1 MSTAIRFVKGLYGRA
16 ALLEMNAPL
25 VAHAHHHCH
34 VLIKAGGADALFQ
47 VKGMPCPL
55 TDSQAVLVNAWEP
68 HAYMHQQHAAV
79 TTEILALYIEPA
91 WLEQAMP
98 GGCSGAR
105 LFTRPV
111 IALTPL
117 ALRLA
122 LDLACSLRYGIEADD
137 VRLENQ
143 LAELMIAVIAP
154 FFCATRAPRPDARIA
169 AARSPQDGR
178 IRRAMTIMQENVG
191 AGMDMGA
198 VAARCGLSRAHF
210 FELFRR
216 TTSITPTMYSNELRM
231 EAAFDRLAC
240 SSDPVARVAD
250 RLGFSAP
257 GHFTRF
263 FLGHIGVTPR
273 AYRQAVSSGALAFRS
288 PVSR

>member
-1 MSTAIRFVKGLYGRA
+1 MSRAIRFVKGQFGRA

-25 VAHAHHHCH
+25 VTHAHHHCH

-47 VKGMPCPL
+47 VQGIPCPL
-55 TDSQAVLVNAWEP
+55 TDGHAVLVNAWEP
-68 HAYMHQQHAAV
+68 HAYMHQQHAAA
-79 TTEILALYIEPA
+79 TTEILALYIEPE
-91 WLEQAMP
+91 WLGAAGP
-98 GGCSGAR
+98 CGDRGGR
-105 LFTRPV
+105 LFTQPV
-111 IALTPL
+111 VALTPR

-122 LDLACSLRYGIEADD
+122 LDLMHSLRDQAEGIARFET
-137 VRLENQ
+137 Q
-143 LAELMIAVIAP
+143 LAELMISVIAP
-154 FFCATRAPRPDARIA
+154 FFSANRTPRFH
-169 AARSPQDGR
+169 ARSVAAHAPQDGR

-191 AGMDMGA
+191 TGMDMGV

-216 TTSITPTMYSNELRM
+216 TTSITPAIYSNELRM
-231 EAAFDRLAC
+231 EVAFNQLAC
-240 SSDPVARVAD
+240 SSDPVASVAG

-273 AYRQAVSSGALAFRS
+273 AYRQSVNSDAPASH
-288 PVSR
+288 SRISR